1 MAVSSHPDMMTLRE
15 ALQQRDRHEFIKAME
30 KELRDHINRKHWKV
44 VPLKSIPVVKHAI
57 PMVWSMKRK
66 RNPIGD
72 IVKWKT
78 RLCAGG
84 HWSIESIDYWDT
96 YPSVVS

>member
-1 MAVSSHPDMMTLRE
+1 
-15 ALQQRDRHEFIKAME
+15 ME

-44 VPLKSIPVVKHAI
+44 VPLKSISVGKHVI

-66 RNPIGD
+66 WNPLGD
-72 IVKWKT
+72 IVKWKA

-84 HWSIESIDYWDT
+84 HQSIESFDYWAT
-96 YPSVVS
+96 YSPVVS